1 MKEITRIHIAKTAY
15 DIEVAAKKELEKYIA
30 ALERYAE
37 DQEILDDIEI
47 RITELLAER
56 GVEKGGVIVA
66 DDVVAVRAQ
75 LGEPSDFAPEGVGDM
90 AAGTERFH
98 DEGKRVYRDT
108 DSALVGG
115 VLAGI
120 ARYFG
125 IDPLWVRLL
134 FLILLI
140 PSFGTALI
148 VYIILWAIIPPARTA
163 AQKLQA
169 RGKPVTLES
178 IKAFSEDEK
187 VSEAAQ
193 TIRSI
198 LRNLGGVLLIVLGL
212 GALVGTVAVVASV
225 LFGVGFEGSRFVSSG
240 VLASWWFTTAMTLF
254 AFAGG
259 LLATLLFLLANAL
272 FRRQWN
278 EKTGKIIVG
287 VIAAGLLLFATGV
300 GTVWYGSWQERTKA
314 YDSRQVST
322 VNLPANFS
330 KVTTLIV
337 GSDEHAGE
345 SVNVEYIVSDK
356 LRYELEA
363 PSDTKP
369 QISIGD
375 DSTSATISFVSAG
388 TQEFWGGYIQPSLK
402 IYGPALQA
410 IDIKNGTMHYY
421 NAATQ
426 DALAITG
433 EASSLGI
440 AGSYKT
446 VSVISKDTA
455 NTMLRNAA
463 IENLEVRLDGGYVA
477 AGVVRTL
484 SVRQPGACPAR
495 EDYDDQNRV
504 AVQAVSSGTLTY
516 NGVERA
522 AAFVKND
529 CGVVIVGDEDSYD
542 ERED

>member
-66 DDVVAVRAQ
+66 DDVIAVRAQ

-108 DSALVGG
+108 DSALAGG

-240 VLASWWFTTAMTLF
+240 VLVSWWFTTAMTLF

-259 LLATLLFLLANAL
+259 LLAALLFLLANAL

-363 PSDTKP
+363 PSDAKP

-433 EASSLGI
+433 EAGSLGI

-455 NTMLRNAA
+455 NIMLRNAA

-484 SVRQPGACPAR
+484 SVRQPEACPAR
-495 EDYDDQNRV
+495 EHYDDQNRV
-504 AVQAVSSGTLTY
+504 VVQAVSSGMLTY
-516 NGVERA
+516 NGIERA
-522 AAFVKND
+522 AALVKND

-542 ERED
+542 EQEG